1 MSNILI
7 PTLIRS
13 FHNIFTSIWIGGM
26 FVMVLTVFPVSR
38 REIKDH
44 EIQGRVI
51 DEILVRQSKWVYI
64 GIAVLFV
71 SGLLMTRLSG
81 EVSKMFDFSNRY
93 ATILS
98 VKHILFLL
106 LSIIALIRST
116 VFRNAATSKNKTKKK
131 ISMALLMINTVVGIV
146 ILVLS
151 SMNAVIG

>member
-7 PTLIRS
+7 PIFIRS

-38 REIKDH
+38 REIKDQ